1 MTNELIEL
9 MKKLSKL
16 LAEKDLESNDN
27 LDNIRE
33 EENEKWVINNLQ
45 KYTIR

>member
-1 MTNELIEL
+1 MANDDITELIEL

-16 LAEKDLESNDN
+16 LAEKDLEVIDD

-33 EENEKWVINNLQ
+33 EENKRNEKF
-45 KYTIR
+45 